1 MINKVWCK
9 IAGWFSYIFINF
21 FWHSIRFLQF
31 NHSSAIIFM
40 FWNIPKEK
48 YFSPLRALNLFIKS
62 FVNPFVDI
70 TFTFFLFILF
80 LFYVTSFSLL
90 SKSVIFTKLAM
101 SLLLAKFARNK
112 LKSKVSVVNLWSS
125 GVVIYLS
132 RLWSVIFLSI

>member
-31 NHSSAIIFM
+31 NPSSPIMFM
-40 FWNIPKEK
+40 LWNIPKEK
-48 YFSPLRALNLFIKS
+48 YFSPLRTLNLFIKS

-70 TFTFFLFILF
+70 ALTFFDSLFI

-90 SKSVIFTKLAM
+90 PKSVIFTKLAM

-112 LKSKVSVVNLWSS
+112 LKSRVSVVNSS
-125 GVVIYLS
+125 TSGAVIYLS

>member
-1 MINKVWCK
+1 
-9 IAGWFSYIFINF
+9 
-21 FWHSIRFLQF
+21 
-31 NHSSAIIFM
+31 M

-70 TFTFFLFILF
+70 ALTFFDSLFILF
-80 LFYVTSFSLL
+80 LFYVISFSLL

-112 LKSKVSVVNLWSS
+112 LKSKVSVVNLSSS